1 MKRFEIFFDNP
12 LQKTSSPADTAN
24 RRAKTNYNS
33 AAKLKTR
40 ATARPSVITAW
51 MLEASITEYLAMSL
65 RNLNIAPRAFL
76 GFAFIALLVIGLGVF
91 AVSRMSI
98 IRQASVDMESTQL
111 PSVGYLGNL
120 TENVLR
126 LRILSFRVLVNR
138 DASALQEA
146 QTRIGALIDKV
157 RTAQSSYAALP
168 ATPEEA
174 ALYKTFTATLD
185 SYMQAQSQMLELSR
199 QDKLDELRALI
210 NTRIKDGTDQMG
222 EQLNKLIALNNS
234 DAKAASVVA
243 GEHYSSAITGIVVV
257 AVIAALLTVLLAW
270 LLTRS
275 IVTPLN
281 RALQVAQTIA
291 GGNLT
296 TAIEIDGQDEP
307 ARLLGALS
315 EMQSN
320 LRKTIEQIAG
330 SATQLGAA
338 AEELST
344 VTQEASRGMQ
354 QQNNEIEQAATA
366 VNEMTAAVEEVA
378 RNAVSTSEASNQSTQ
393 AAREGR
399 DRVVETVNAIQ
410 TMTHDVQNTSLMIE
424 GLATQGR
431 DIGKVLDVIRAIAE
445 QTNLL
450 ALNAAIEAARAGE
463 AGRGFAVV
471 ADEVRALA
479 HRTAQSTQEIE
490 KMVAGIQNGTGEA
503 VSSMAQSN
511 QRTQSTLAMA
521 RAAGVALEQITQ
533 SIHLINERNL
543 VIASA
548 SEEQAQVSREVD
560 RNLVNIRDLA
570 TQSAAGAN
578 QTSAATHELSRLA
591 VNLNA
596 MVARFVI

>member
-1 MKRFEIFFDNP
+1 
-12 LQKTSSPADTAN
+12 
-24 RRAKTNYNS
+24 
-33 AAKLKTR
+33 
-40 ATARPSVITAW
+40 
-51 MLEASITEYLAMSL
+51 MSL

-76 GFAFIALLVIGLGVF
+76 GFAFIALLVIVLGVF
-91 AVSRMSI
+91 AVNRMTT
-98 IRQASVDMESTQL
+98 IRQASIDMETNQL
-111 PSVGYLGNL
+111 PSVGYLGVV

-138 DASALQEA
+138 EPASLQEA
-146 QTRIGALIDKV
+146 QTRIGVLVDKV
-157 RTAQSSYAALP
+157 RSAQASYAALP
-168 ATPEEA
+168 AGGEELA
-174 ALYKTFTATLD
+174 QYKAFAATLEN
-185 SYMQAQSQMLELSR
+185 YMQAQNQMMELSR
-199 QDKLDELRALI
+199 QDKVDEMRTLI

-222 EQLNKLIALNNS
+222 EQLNKLIAINAA
-234 DAKAASVVA
+234 DAKTASSQA
-243 GEHYSSAITGIVVV
+243 GENYDSAITGIIIVAVV
-257 AVIAALLTVLLAW
+257 ASLATVLLAL

-281 RALQVAQTIA
+281 RAVLAAQTIA
-291 GGNLT
+291 DGNLSKT
-296 TAIEIDGQDEP
+296 IEVDGNDEP
-307 ARLLGALS
+307 ARLLQALAS
-315 EMQSN
+315 MQTN

-338 AEELST
+338 AEELSA
-344 VTQEASRGMQ
+344 VTEEASRGLQ

-399 DRVVETVNAIQ
+399 DQVVKTVDAIQ
-410 TMTHDVQNTSLMIE
+410 TMTHDVQNTAHMIE

-503 VSSMAQSN
+503 VSSMQQSN
-511 QRTQSTLAMA
+511 QRTQSTLEMA

-533 SIHLINERNL
+533 SIHQINERNL

-591 VNLNA
+591 VDLNA

>member
-1 MKRFEIFFDNP
+1 
-12 LQKTSSPADTAN
+12 
-24 RRAKTNYNS
+24 
-33 AAKLKTR
+33 
-40 ATARPSVITAW
+40 
-51 MLEASITEYLAMSL
+51 MSM

-76 GFAFIALLVIGLGVF
+76 GFAFIALLVIVLGVF

-98 IRQASVDMESTQL
+98 IRQASVDMESNQL
-111 PSVGYLGNL
+111 PSVSYLGVM

-126 LRILSFRVLVNR
+126 LRILSFRILVNR
-138 DASALQEA
+138 EPASLQEA
-146 QTRIGALIDKV
+146 ATRIDVLVEKV
-157 RTAQSSYAALP
+157 KTAQAGYAALP
-168 ATPEEA
+168 AGGEEA
-174 ALYKTFTATLD
+174 TLYKTFATTLD
-185 SYMQAQSQMLELSR
+185 NYLQAQREMLEFSR
-199 QDKLDELRALI
+199 QDKLDEMRKLI

-222 EQLNKLIALNNS
+222 EQLNKLIAINKADATSADAEAS
-234 DAKAASVVA
+234 DQYSFATNGIIAVSVVA
-243 GEHYSSAITGIVVV
+243 
-257 AVIAALLTVLLAW
+257 ALMTVLLAW

-275 IVTPLN
+275 IVEPLN
-281 RALQVAQTIA
+281 RAVQAAEAIA
-291 GGNLT
+291 GGNLIK
-296 TAIEIDGQDEP
+296 AIEVDGKDEP

-315 EMQSN
+315 AMQDN

-344 VTQEASRGMQ
+344 VTEEASRGLQ

-399 DRVVETVNAIQ
+399 NRVVETVDAIQ
-410 TMTHDVQNTSLMIE
+410 TMTHDVQNTSVMIE
-424 GLATQGR
+424 GLAAQGR

-503 VSSMAQSN
+503 VSSMQQSN
-511 QRTQSTLAMA
+511 QRTQSTLEMA

-591 VNLNA
+591 VDLNA